1 MFVKK
6 FKFVALI
13 IAVLLVLSCFSGCK
27 GANDFNNTA
36 SDFIKVYHPAT
47 PNTNIFSDDDYT
59 GPDNSSTGTDSSSG
73 NSSTTDN
80 SGDSADNPSD
90 DTSSFD
96 PANPPENGD
105 NSGNNGNNGN
115 LNDTPLDDDF
125 GPIVE
130 F

>member
-6 FKFVALI
+6 LKFVALI
-13 IAVLLVLSCFSGCK
+13 IAVLLVLSCFAGCK
-27 GANDFNNTA
+27 GTNDFNNTA

-59 GPDNSSTGTDSSSG
+59 GPDDSSAGTDSSNG
-73 NSSTTDN
+73 TSSTDDKGGESSDN
-80 SGDSADNPSD
+80 NSDNP
-90 DTSSFD
+90 SSFD
-96 PANPPENGD
+96 PANPPED
-105 NSGNNGNNGN
+105 NGNGGGGN

-125 GPIVE
+125 GPVVE